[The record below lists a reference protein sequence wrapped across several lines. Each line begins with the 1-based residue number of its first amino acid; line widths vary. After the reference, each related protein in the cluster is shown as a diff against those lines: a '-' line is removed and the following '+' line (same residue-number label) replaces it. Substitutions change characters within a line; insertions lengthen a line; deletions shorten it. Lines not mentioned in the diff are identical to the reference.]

1 MGRLLI
7 ILGLLLFILTLMSN
21 YFDVKKYLFDNP
33 NVTNHI
39 AGDSGITQIGH
50 LWAYISFESLQIAEA
65 IVSRY
70 IDPCSSFEILNCSGF
85 LWHPVIS
92 SILTLPA
99 GPSLAVLSFLLIYF
113 GLRKRKK
120 IPAKKIK
127 A

>member
-21 YFDVKKYLFDNP
+21 YFDVKKYLFDNS

-39 AGDSGITQIGH
+39 AGESGITQIGH

-99 GPSLAVLSFLLIYF
+99 GPTLAILSFVLIYF
-113 GLRKRKK
+113 GLKKRKK
-120 IPAKKIK
+120 MSAKNIK
-127 A
+127 T

>member
-7 ILGLLLFILTLMSN
+7 ILGLLFFLLTLMSN
-21 YFDVKKYLFDNP
+21 YFDVKKYLFDNLSF
-33 NVTNHI
+33 TNHI
-39 AGDSGITQIGH
+39 IAENGITQIGH
-50 LWAYISFESLQIAEA
+50 LWAYISFESLQITEA

-99 GPSLAVLSFLLIYF
+99 GPTLAILSFVLIYF
-113 GLRKRKK
+113 GLKKRKK
-120 IPAKKIK
+120 MSAKNIK
-127 A
+127 T